1 MPTKCLEQ
9 TLQSSKYSVGISR
22 YYYLLSPLTPLTF
35 NDLCIIFY
43 WNNEA
48 PESDAHLFFSSMPA
62 SSLIF
67 FFLSAH

>member
-9 TLQSSKYSVGISR
+9 TLKSSKYSVGISR

-48 PESDAHLFFSSMPA
+48 PERDAHLFFSCHQTYQHC
-62 SSLIF
+62 L
-67 FFLSAH
+67 LLH